1 VREHTE
7 PDHGGAGDP
16 RRGCLFALAVNVAVA
31 VLLIS
36 LTRC

>member
-7 PDHGGAGDP
+7 PDHAEGDP
-16 RRGCLFALAVNVAVA
+16 LRGCLFALAVNVAVA
-31 VLLIS
+31 VLMIS